1 MKLDYTRDA
10 LLDEFSQKTLRDRYM
25 LPDEKSPQ
33 EAFAR
38 AARAFA
44 DDNAH
49 AQRIYNYASKQWF
62 MYATPIL
69 SNGGTNKGLPI
80 SCFLNYVE
88 DSREGITD
96 IYTENAFLASL
107 GGGIGTYWG
116 DVRSNGTPTSNGS
129 ESTGVIPFIK
139 VEDSLT
145 LAFSQGNTRRGSAAV
160 YMDVSHP
167 EIEEFLDVRKT
178 TGDANR
184 RSINI
189 HHGVGLTDKFM
200 RIIRKGSQAKAA
212 GLDYD
217 DSWDLIDPHTKKVV
231 KTVSA
236 RAIWIKILV
245 NRMHMGEPYIIFND
259 TINDHLPDYQKKL
272 GLKVRQS
279 NLCTEIT
286 LPTDDS
292 RTAVC
297 CLSSINAERYDEWKH
312 DELFIE
318 DLVRFLDNVLDH
330 FIDSAP
336 PYLNKAV
343 YSAMRE
349 RAIGIGLMGFH
360 SYLQSKM
367 IPIESSIAKSINI
380 KMFQHIKEQAQEAT
394 EQLAFE
400 RGPCPDA
407 RDSNVMVRNSHLLA
421 IAPNASSSIMCGNTS
436 PGIEPFRANV
446 FNQKTMSGTFMLK
459 NRHLEK
465 VLSDHEMNT
474 DKVWN
479 SIMANRGSIQH
490 LDLPEHVKDVFKTAI
505 EIDQRWLIEHA
516 ADRQKYICQAQS
528 LNLFLPAEVDK
539 TVLHGLHVYAWE
551 KGVKSLYY
559 LRSEAIKRSE
569 DLSKEAVR
577 YSYDFSAPLEEGCLA
592 CEG

>member
-1 MKLDYTRDA
+1 MKIDYSRDA
-10 LLDEFSQKTLRDRYM
+10 LLDEFSIKTLKDRYM

-44 DDNAH
+44 DDMDH
-49 AQRIYNYASKQWF
+49 AQRIYDYASKHWF
-62 MYATPIL
+62 MFATPIL
-69 SNGGTNKGLPI
+69 SNGGTSRGLPI

-116 DVRSNGTPTSNGS
+116 DVRSNGTRTSNGS

-145 LAFSQGNTRRGSAAV
+145 LAFSQGITRRGSAAV
-160 YMDVSHP
+160 YLDINHP
-167 EIEEFLDVRKT
+167 EIEEFLDVRKL

-189 HHGVGLTDKFM
+189 HHGVGISDKFM
-200 RIIRKGSQAKAA
+200 RIIRKASEAKRA
-212 GLDYD
+212 GKDYD

-236 RAIWIKILV
+236 RALWIKILH
-245 NRMHMGEPYIIFND
+245 NRAELGEPYIIFTD
-259 TINDHLPDYQKKL
+259 TINDHIPEYQKRL

-286 LPTDDS
+286 LPTDET

-297 CLSSINAERYDEWKH
+297 CLSSINAEKYDEWKK
-312 DELFIE
+312 DDLFIE
-318 DLVRFLDNVLDH
+318 DLVRYLDNVLEY
-330 FIDSAP
+330 FIDNAP
-336 PYLNKAV
+336 PHLNKAV

-367 IPIESSIAKSINI
+367 VPLESSVAKSINNA
-380 KMFQHIKEQAQEAT
+380 MFKHIKEQAQEAT

-407 RDSNVMVRNSHLLA
+407 LQSKVMVRNSHLLA

-446 FNQKTMSGTFMLK
+446 FNQKTMSGTYMLK

-465 VLSDHEMNT
+465 ILEEFGMNN

-479 SIMANRGSIQH
+479 GIMANKGSIQH
-490 LDLPEHVKDVFKTAI
+490 LDLPDNVKDVFKTAI
-505 EIDQRWLIEHA
+505 EIDQRWLVEHA
-516 ADRQKYICQAQS
+516 ADRQQYICQAQS
-528 LNLFLPAEVDK
+528 LNLFFPADVDK
-539 TVLHGLHVYAWE
+539 SILHTVHISAWE

-559 LRSEAIKRSE
+559 LRSEAIKRSD
-569 DLSKEAVR
+569 DLSKSMDR
-577 YSYDFSAPLEEGCLA
+577 YKFDFNAKEQEDCLA